1 MRGRAI
7 GFIGGK
13 GMETDFM
20 DVAVEEKERVE
31 PPRLQP
37 IQRPWHATA
46 VAIVGLFL
54 LALFYTFYFAREI
67 FLPVML
73 AWILNMLLRPILHI
87 LKRWHI
93 PEAIGAGLLLI
104 GIIGI
109 FAASIVLVSE
119 PASAWLSKAPQ
130 TIETAAN
137 RIRDA
142 LRPAESL
149 QKAASKVDNLGVVTT
164 PLEDQTPKVEIKRP
178 GLMNTV
184 LSKTT
189 SFVMLVGETLVL
201 LYFFMASGDLLMLK
215 AIQALPR
222 FKDKKRAVEIAN
234 EMQQQ
239 VSRYLGAISIVNV
252 IEGTVVGIGMA
263 FVGMPN
269 PVLWGVLAT
278 LVNYVPYLGAMF
290 CIACLTVVS
299 LVTFQSFA
307 HALLAPAIYIFV
319 NVSDNFIA
327 PMVIGKRM
335 VLNPLI
341 VFLAVLFWG
350 WIWGI
355 VGVLIAVPITM
366 AFKIFCDHFK
376 MLAPIGEM
384 LAGEP
389 EPAKASASA

>member
-1 MRGRAI
+1 
-7 GFIGGK
+7 
-13 GMETDFM
+13 METDFM

-54 LALFYTFYFAREI
+54 LAVFYTFYFAREI

-73 AWILNMLLRPILHI
+73 AWILNMLLRPILH
-87 LKRWHI
+87 LLRRWHI

-149 QKAASKVDNLGVVTT
+149 QKAASKVDNLGVVAT

-252 IEGTVVGIGMA
+252 IEGTVIGIGMA

-389 EPAKASASA
+389 EPAKGSAA

>member
-1 MRGRAI
+1 
-7 GFIGGK
+7 
-13 GMETDFM
+13 
-20 DVAVEEKERVE
+20 
-31 PPRLQP
+31 
-37 IQRPWHATA
+37 
-46 VAIVGLFL
+46 
-54 LALFYTFYFAREI
+54 
-67 FLPVML
+67 
-73 AWILNMLLRPILHI
+73 
-87 LKRWHI
+87 
-93 PEAIGAGLLLI
+93 
-104 GIIGI
+104 
-109 FAASIVLVSE
+109 
-119 PASAWLSKAPQ
+119 
-130 TIETAAN
+130 
-137 RIRDA
+137 
-142 LRPAESL
+142 
-149 QKAASKVDNLGVVTT
+149 
-164 PLEDQTPKVEIKRP
+164 
-178 GLMNTV
+178 
-184 LSKTT
+184 
-189 SFVMLVGETLVL
+189 
-201 LYFFMASGDLLMLK
+201 MASGDLLMLK

-252 IEGTVVGIGMA
+252 IEGTVIGIGMA

-389 EPAKASASA
+389 EPAKGSAA